1 MRFGSSLRH
10 FSLAALF
17 TACLAGSALAQV
29 GRVGG
34 IVRDEKGDPIKG
46 AIISA
51 ENSSIASSFT
61 ATTDEKGRFTMVG
74 LRPGGWRFMAQA
86 NGHAAQAG
94 EMNVRWGSPNP
105 PMTFTLKRTGPG
117 TTGTLAG
124 VDAKDL
130 QAELAVADQ
139 LFNQRKWDEAIA
151 SYRKIIAKTPSL
163 SVINLQIAAAF
174 RNKKDFD
181 SAIDSYNALLTADPN
196 NEQAKVGIALTN
208 LESGDAKAA
217 EAALQE
223 AANNPA
229 AGRDVL
235 FNLGEVKSTA
245 GDIAEAEKWYARASA
260 VDPSWGKPLHR
271 LGMLALQKGDKSG
284 AAKYLNQVMS
294 VDPVSAEAALARATL
309 DQLNR

>member
-1 MRFGSSLRH
+1 MRFGSNLRH
-10 FSLAALF
+10 LSLAALV
-17 TACLAGSALAQV
+17 TACLAGSASAQV

-34 IVRDEKGDPIKG
+34 IVRDDKGDTIKG

-51 ENSSIASSFT
+51 ENASIASSFT

-74 LRPGGWRFMAQA
+74 LRPGTWRFMAQA

-105 PMTFTLKRTGPG
+105 PMSFTLRRTGPG

-124 VDAKDL
+124 VAAKDL
-130 QAELAVADQ
+130 QAELAAADQ
-139 LFNQRKWDEAIA
+139 LFNQHKWDEAVA
-151 SYRKIIAKTPSL
+151 AYRRIMAKTPSL

-174 RNKKDFD
+174 RSKKDFD
-181 SAIDSYNALLTADPN
+181 SAIDAYHALLTADPD
-196 NEQAKVGIALTN
+196 NERAKIGIALTN
-208 LESGDAKAA
+208 LERGDTKAA

-229 AGRDVL
+229 AGRDVF

-245 GDIAEAEKWYARASA
+245 GDVDEAAKWYARASA

-271 LGMLALQKGDKSG
+271 LGMLALQKGDTSN

-294 VDPVSAEAALARATL
+294 VDPVSAEAALAKATL
-309 DQLNR
+309 DQLNK